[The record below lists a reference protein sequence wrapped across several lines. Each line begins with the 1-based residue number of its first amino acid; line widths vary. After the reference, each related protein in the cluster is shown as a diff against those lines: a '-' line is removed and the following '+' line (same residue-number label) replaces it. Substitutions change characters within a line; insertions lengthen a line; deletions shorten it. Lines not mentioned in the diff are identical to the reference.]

1 MDIGNI
7 IKLYT
12 VDKWSLRMIA
22 DKYQT
27 NHHHIKKLLVEQGI
41 PIIKNNHKRI
51 FTEEHKKNISKSRKK
66 LKDRGWKP
74 YNTGLKTMDRENGKE
89 IICKNMKAHLKY
101 DVPLEWL
108 MSFDDIE
115 KLKLLNKSI
124 SRKRD
129 NAGFDTDLYIK
140 FIEKFYYDTQ
150 FNKVYNLWLKKQ
162 DRYSKPSLD
171 HIIPKS
177 KGGKLNDLD
186 NLQFIT
192 WLENR
197 IKNDLY
203 IDEWN
208 NIKNNIKE
216 YLI

>member
-1 MDIGNI
+1 MDKVFPSLKI
-7 IKLYT
+7 II
-12 VDKWSLRMIA
+12 R
-22 DKYQT
+22 
-27 NHHHIKKLLVEQGI
+27 EF
-41 PIIKNNHKRI
+41 

>member
-1 MDIGNI
+1 M
-7 IKLYT
+7 
-12 VDKWSLRMIA
+12 V
-22 DKYQT
+22 
-27 NHHHIKKLLVEQGI
+27 
-41 PIIKNNHKRI
+41 
-51 FTEEHKKNISKSRKK
+51 
-66 LKDRGWKP
+66 
-74 YNTGLKTMDRENGKE
+74 
-89 IICKNMKAHLKY
+89 
-101 DVPLEWL
+101 
-108 MSFDDIE
+108 
-115 KLKLLNKSI
+115 
-124 SRKRD
+124 
-129 NAGFDTDLYIK
+129 
-140 FIEKFYYDTQ
+140 
-150 FNKVYNLWLKKQ
+150 KKQ